1 MNEMI
6 FSWAE
11 DANGRMVHVDNV
23 SQGLKCGCTCP
34 CCHEPLQARQ
44 GGERAHGFAH
54 HSDKRRANLKN
65 CYMVTMYKL
74 AEQIIQQEKK
84 IRVPSYYGIFKEKEL
99 EFTDVVVDNRYDRID
114 KQPDVIATTADGKQY
129 LIEFTFD
136 YKVQHKEKV
145 DYEKLNCVEIDLC
158 SQTFETLQNFLMLSN
173 KDRRWLNNQTYFE
186 SIESVYSK
194 KDKKV
199 RVTDESECVNCDL
212 KDECCGIRL
221 KEHSSP
227 ITIENSGSSYRIC
240 KVEEYNQ
247 RKRLREKECED
258 AEKQRLLLEQEQ
270 RELYE
275 RQRLQIAEADSQ
287 ERVDSEEAARKWR
300 EQEEAER
307 IETSKISPES
317 RTCFM
322 CKSNLKWMCQNDE
335 YAHCG
340 QYISLGVPKYTPP
353 ETAKICRRF
362 RISLEK
368 GNT

>member
-1 MNEMI
+1 MMFVN
-6 FSWAE
+6 S
-11 DANGRMVHVDNV
+11 GC
-23 SQGLKCGCTCP
+23 KCIGHQTVRIKRTTQFRSLTASICTYR
-34 CCHEPLQARQ
+34 LV
-44 GGERAHGFAH
+44 GEQKLVRIR
-54 HSDKRRANLKN
+54 SEQTLSYRKRN
-65 CYMVTMYKL
+65 
-74 AEQIIQQEKK
+74 EKK
-84 IRVPSYYGIFKEKEL
+84 SATTLRSDPCRHRGHRLCNIGQQSEQLP
-99 EFTDVVVDNRYDRID
+99 TDVPVHPWQKQTRPNASEPSVDR
-114 KQPDVIATTADGKQY
+114 KQ
-129 LIEFTFD
+129 FD
-136 YKVQHKEKV
+136 YNRIHPQPNQQRSTSIHLRQPK
-145 DYEKLNCVEIDLC
+145 C
-158 SQTFETLQNFLMLSN
+158 SP
-173 KDRRWLNNQTYFE
+173 KG
-186 SIESVYSK
+186 V
-194 KDKKV
+194 
-199 RVTDESECVNCDL
+199 
-212 KDECCGIRL
+212 
-221 KEHSSP
+221 
-227 ITIENSGSSYRIC
+227 C

-287 ERVDSEEAARKWR
+287 ERVYPEEAARKRR

-340 QYISLGVPKYTPP
+340 QYISLGVPKHTPP